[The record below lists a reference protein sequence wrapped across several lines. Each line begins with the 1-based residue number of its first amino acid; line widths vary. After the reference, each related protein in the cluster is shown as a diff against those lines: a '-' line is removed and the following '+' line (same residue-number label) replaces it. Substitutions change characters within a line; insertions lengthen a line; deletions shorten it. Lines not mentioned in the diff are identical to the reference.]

1 VGVCVIVGKLAQV
14 NHRTLKLS
22 QISYVLVS
30 SVMGE
35 CIIVDKHK
43 HRTIIRAMACVTPT
57 SVVYDPA
64 SYVCFHDKEPPDLW
78 NMYSVDFCVP

>member
-1 VGVCVIVGKLAQV
+1 MGECVIVGELAQV

-35 CIIVDKHK
+35 CIIVDKHQ
-43 HRTIIRAMACVTPT
+43 HRTIIRAMACMLPP

-64 SYVCFHDKEPPDLW
+64 SCVFSTKKEPPDLGS
-78 NMYSVDFCVP
+78 MHSVHFCDS